1 MRVEQLWCQQFFS
14 KIHWNCSHR
23 LLDCAKSLGVGGEE
37 LRCKGSFCS
46 TRDPPWLQ
54 GQATGHAAFM
64 RPQYSNLLS
73 EISYPGTVPKNSV
86 FCIHIPKN
94 RYYYY
99 SYYSTQ
105 YSYVCTYTY
114 TLYNTYIYRERESID
129 TRINSAFL
137 LDIRGIFGL
146 PQKAPFLSHPIKH
159 TKAHC
164 RAHL

>member
-1 MRVEQLWCQQFFS
+1 
-14 KIHWNCSHR
+14 
-23 LLDCAKSLGVGGEE
+23 
-37 LRCKGSFCS
+37 
-46 TRDPPWLQ
+46 
-54 GQATGHAAFM
+54 M

-99 SYYSTQ
+99 CYYYSTQ

-114 TLYNTYIYRERESID
+114 TLYIYMRERESID

-137 LDIRGIFGL
+137 LDILGIFGL

-164 RAHL
+164 RGPPPEAPTFSLREHGGVASPGSFPVAPKFYPGNLEMGLSITGVPQ